1 MMFYVGNL
9 SPGVS
14 ENNLCQIFGAF
25 GQVSFAIISEIIFK
39 QKYIGQPRGFGFVEM
54 PDRAEAQATIESLN
68 EKDLLGQQLNLN
80 EAHPRT
86 DHGRSSG
93 QGGHRG
99 RPGYGGRSRH

>member
-1 MMFYVGNL
+1 MNICVGNL

-14 ENNLCQIFGAF
+14 ENNLCQVFEAF
-25 GQVSFAIISEIIFK
+25 GQVSFAIISEIIFE
-39 QKYIGQPRGFGFVEM
+39 QKYIGPSRGFGFVEM
-54 PDRAEAQATIESLN
+54 PNRAEAQAAIESLN

-86 DHGRSSG
+86 NHGRSSG